1 MDINKE
7 IAEKVM
13 RWEWNEHLPGWYP
26 HDGTLGD
33 TLFPSEWKPSER
45 IEQAWMVVE
54 KMISKKYEVR
64 VSYDWFS
71 RLWLVEFWDT
81 DLNCFDA
88 VVKTASEAICK
99 AALKCVEDKK

>member
-1 MDINKE
+1 MDIDKE

-13 RWEWNEHLPGWYP
+13 RWEWKEDHWQSF
-26 HDGTLGD
+26 DGTEEVYFFD
-33 TLFPSEWKPSER
+33 EWKPSER